1 MNNYNIIG
9 FSGGTASGKTTMV
22 SKLFNHYGK
31 NESVIIDQDSYYKD
45 QNVLSYE
52 QLSKINYDHPDAIDF
67 ELLYDNL
74 ISLINGKI
82 INKPNYNH
90 KTHTRDVNFESINP
104 KKLIFVEGTLIFH
117 FKKIT
122 DLMLLKIFIHT
133 SEKIRFSRRIKRDIN
148 ERGRNSASV
157 HKQYADTVFPMH
169 QKFVEPSRFIADI
182 NISGENNIKDSINQI
197 IESIDTILVKKN

>member
-52 QLSKINYDHPDAIDF
+52 QRSKINYDHPDAIDF
-67 ELLYDNL
+67 KLLYDNL

-90 KTHTRDVNFESINP
+90 KTHTRDVNFEPINP
-104 KKLIFVEGTLIFH
+104 KKIIFVEGTLVLH

-133 SEKIRFSRRIKRDIN
+133 SEKIRFSRRLERDIN
-148 ERGRNSASV
+148 ERGRDSASV
-157 HKQYADTVFPMH
+157 YKQYADTVYPMH
-169 QKFVEPSRFIADI
+169 QKFVEPCSSTADM
-182 NISGENNIKDSINQI
+182 NISGEKNIKDSIKQI
-197 IESIDTILVKKN
+197 IHSIDRVLIKKN

>member
-9 FSGGTASGKTTMV
+9 FSGGTGSGKTTIV
-22 SKLFNHYGK
+22 SKLCNHYGK
-31 NESVIIDQDSYYKD
+31 NKSLIIGQDSYYKD
-45 QNVLSYE
+45 QNLLSFN
-52 QLSKINYDHPDAIDF
+52 QRTKINYDHPGAIDI
-67 ELLYDNL
+67 ELLYHNL
-74 ISLINGKI
+74 ISLINGKM
-82 INKPNYNH
+82 INKPNYDY
-90 KTHTRDVNFESINP
+90 KTHTRNVNFESISP
-104 KKLIFVEGTLIFH
+104 KTLIFLEGTLVFH
-117 FKKIT
+117 FKQLT

>member
-9 FSGGTASGKTTMV
+9 FSGGTASGKTTVV

-31 NESVIIDQDSYYKD
+31 NESVIIGQDSYYKD

-52 QLSKINYDHPDAIDF
+52 QRSKINYDHPDAIDF

-104 KKLIFVEGTLIFH
+104 KKLIFVEGTLVFH

-133 SEKIRFSRRIKRDIN
+133 SEKIRFSRRLERDIN
-148 ERGRNSASV
+148 ERGRDSAAV
-157 HKQYADTVFPMH
+157 YKQYADTVYPMH
-169 QKFVEPSRFIADI
+169 QKFVEPCSSTADM
-182 NISGENNIKDSINQI
+182 NISGEKNIKDSIKQI
-197 IESIDTILVKKN
+197 IHSIDRVLVKKN

>member
-31 NESVIIDQDSYYKD
+31 NESVIIGQDSYYKD
-45 QNVLSYE
+45 QNILSYE
-52 QLSKINYDHPDAIDF
+52 QRSKINYDHPDAIDF
-67 ELLYDNL
+67 KLLYDNL

-90 KTHTRDVNFESINP
+90 KSHTRDVNFESINP
-104 KKLIFVEGTLIFH
+104 KKLIFVEGTLVLH

-133 SEKIRFSRRIKRDIN
+133 SEKIRFSRRIERDIN
-148 ERGRNSASV
+148 ERGRSSSSV
-157 HKQYADTVFPMH
+157 YKQYEDTVYPMH
-169 QKFVEPSRFIADI
+169 QKFVEPCSFTADM
-182 NISGENNIKDSINQI
+182 NISGEKNIKDSIKQI
-197 IESIDTILVKKN
+197 IHSIDRVLIMKN